1 MAVNFTIERCNQA
14 TIKGSAGSS
23 TVLDFKPINSTAQ
36 PNAAVMVFEK
46 KKIGSE
52 FSIEPGW
59 LIMEKI
65 NHVYCV

>member
-14 TIKGSAGSS
+14 TIKGSDGTS
-23 TVLDFKPINSTAQ
+23 TVLGFKPMNSTAQ
-36 PNAAVMVFEK
+36 PNAAVMVFENK
-46 KKIGSE
+46 KTGSE

-59 LIMEKI
+59 LLMKI